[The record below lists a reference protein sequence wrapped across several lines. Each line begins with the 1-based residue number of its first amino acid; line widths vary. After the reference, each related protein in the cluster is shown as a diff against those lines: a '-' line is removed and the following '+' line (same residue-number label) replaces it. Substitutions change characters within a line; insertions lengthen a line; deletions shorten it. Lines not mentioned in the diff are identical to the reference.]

1 MIELNWADSV
11 GSTENTG
18 ENCYYP
24 SLVFVMQGLM
34 NSHGQELS
42 SEDCEAVIR
51 LRIVAESTKGH
62 YVDGRIP
69 KHAYNQFEATGT

>member
-1 MIELNWADSV
+1 MDITKMERLLLESLFARKRVHRRWTERHTISELNWPDSA

-42 SEDCEAVIR
+42 SEDCDAVI
-51 LRIVAESTKGH
+51 
-62 YVDGRIP
+62 
-69 KHAYNQFEATGT
+69 